1 MAKKR
6 TKFDKSQRQ
15 ASRLEKREEM
25 RPEPPSP
32 EAAWTQ
38 PAASEPSAELEERIR
53 QRAYEIYIAGGRE
66 DGHDVDHWLQAEA
79 EIVGNRPKRATER

>member
-32 EAAWTQ
+32 EAAWRRPPTL
-38 PAASEPSAELEERIR
+38 EPSVELEERIR
-53 QRAYEIYIAGGRE
+53 QRAYEIYLASGRE
-66 DGHDVDHWLQAEA
+66 DGHDLDHWLQAEA
-79 EIVGNRPKRATER
+79 EVVGKAGRPATA

>member
-25 RPEPPSP
+25 RLESPSA
-32 EAAWTQ
+32 EAEWSK
-38 PAASEPSAELEERIR
+38 PATLERSAELEERIR
-53 QRAYEIYIAGGRE
+53 QRAYEIYAASGRE

-79 EIVGNRPKRATER
+79 EIVGKRSQRFAA

>member
-25 RPEPPSP
+25 RPESLSA
-32 EAAWTQ
+32 EAGWSQ
-38 PAASEPSAELEERIR
+38 AATLEPLAELEERIR
-53 QRAYEIYIAGGRE
+53 QRAYEIYVASGRE
-66 DGHDVDHWLQAEA
+66 DGHDLDHWLEAEA
-79 EIVGNRPKRATER
+79 EIVGDRRKRATAR

>member
-15 ASRLEKREEM
+15 ASRLEDREEM

-32 EAAWTQ
+32 EAAWIQ
-38 PAASEPSAELEERIR
+38 PAASEL
-53 QRAYEIYIAGGRE
+53 
-66 DGHDVDHWLQAEA
+66 WLSWRNESVS
-79 EIVGNRPKRATER
+79 EPMKST